1 MNNYFMKKL
10 LLLLLLIPL
19 MSFGQITLEDIF
31 SIKDVQTFQRV
42 MIENGFTEAEE
53 TEDESVRRVTIQYN
67 KQAGDRILMSAIYRI
82 KDTTKM
88 FDVEMVGFLYPE
100 DVFGRNESYNKVY
113 DVVKSDCEFY
123 EVREYFGNN
132 VAFYSC
138 PNENPTAELLE
149 LDEYLK
155 KELPEMT
162 ASILDYEIGFVRSE
176 SLYIIHFPITDKTN
190 SKAIELVKSLISL
203 KDSIN

>member
-1 MNNYFMKKL
+1 MKKL
-10 LLLLLLIPL
+10 LLLLFFIPL

-53 TEDESVRRVTIQYN
+53 TENDSVRRVTIQYN
-67 KQAGDRILMSAIYRI
+67 KQAGDRLLMSAIYRT
-82 KDTTKM
+82 KDTTNI
-88 FDVEMVGFLYPE
+88 FDAEMVGFLYPE
-100 DVFGRNESYNKVY
+100 DIFGENDSYNKVF

-123 EVREYFGNN
+123 EVREYIGND

-162 ASILDYEIGFVRSE
+162 ESILDYEIGFVRSE

-190 SKAIELVKSLISL
+190 SKSIELIKSLISL
-203 KDSIN
+203 KDSVN

>member
-1 MNNYFMKKL
+1 MKKL
-10 LLLLLLIPL
+10 ILLLLFIPL
-19 MSFGQITLEDIF
+19 MSIGQITLEDIF
-31 SIKDVQTFQRV
+31 SIKEVQTFQRV

-53 TEDESVRRVTIQYN
+53 TENDSVRRVTIRYD
-67 KQAGDRILMSAIYRI
+67 KQAGDKILMSAIYRT

-88 FDVEMVGFLYPE
+88 FDAEMVGFLYPE
-100 DVFGRNESYNKVY
+100 DMFGENESYNKVF

-123 EVREYFGNN
+123 EIREYFGND

-138 PNENPTAELLE
+138 PNENPSAELLQ
-149 LDEYLK
+149 LDKYLK

-176 SLYIIHFPITDKTN
+176 SVYIIHFPITDKTN
-190 SKAIELVKSLISL
+190 SKAIELLKSIISL